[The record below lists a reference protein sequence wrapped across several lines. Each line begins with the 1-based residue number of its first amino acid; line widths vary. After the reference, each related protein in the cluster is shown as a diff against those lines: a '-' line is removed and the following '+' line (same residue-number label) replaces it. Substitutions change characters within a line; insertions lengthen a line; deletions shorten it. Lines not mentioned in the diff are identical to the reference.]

1 MKKPRLY
8 VAYGSN
14 LNKRQMSYR
23 CPGAKVIT
31 TGIIE
36 NYKLVYRGSRT
47 GAYATI
53 IPYEGESVQVAI
65 WQINKTHEIALDRYE
80 GFPSFYYKKK
90 IFVKAFNGYKFEA
103 MVYIMRDDAL
113 PGEPSSYYLNVCA
126 EGYLD
131 MGLDMTKFEESIIYN
146 KEETSDICPYLRSI
160 C

>member
-36 NYKLVYRGSRT
+36 NHRLVYRGSKT

-53 IPYEGESVQVAI
+53 IPCEGESVQVAI

-80 GFPSFYYKKK
+80 GFPSFYYKKM
-90 IFVKAFNGYKFEA
+90 INVKAFNGYNFEA
-103 MVYIMRDDAL
+103 MVYIMRDDA
-113 PGEPSSYYLNVCA
+113 PVGRPSEYYLDVCA

-131 MGLDMTKFEESIIYN
+131 CGLDMTKFEESIVYN
-146 KEETSDICPYLRSI
+146 KQELECLCLGHISA
-160 C
+160 